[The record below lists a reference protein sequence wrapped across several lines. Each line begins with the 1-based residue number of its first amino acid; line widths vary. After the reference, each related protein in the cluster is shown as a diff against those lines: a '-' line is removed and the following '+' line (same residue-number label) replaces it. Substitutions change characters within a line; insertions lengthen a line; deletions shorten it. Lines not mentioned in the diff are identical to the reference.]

1 MKKVSILFIIVAVVG
16 SSCKKDWLTS
26 LQTNPN
32 APVVSSGTPP
42 LVLPGTLTSLVGI
55 TNGPFANGGYQSQ
68 GAWMGYWNYSGGY
81 SFNQTVQEYVMTNGQ
96 PQVWDQYYGV
106 LANLNFITN
115 YAKTNPDYYAYGAVA
130 NILESICYKN
140 LVDAYEDV
148 PYSQALQGATN
159 FFPSYDKGSDIYDSL
174 TAKLDAAITT
184 LQSTPSP
191 TAIAIAGD
199 DILYS
204 GDLTQWAKLANTL
217 KLRLLVNESNV
228 TAKQA
233 FIKSEIANTASVGYI
248 TSDALVNPGYSAAQQ
263 GPMYGYFGVSPS
275 GSLNSDFN
283 YIRGGGTALAFY
295 ISTNDPRFAY
305 FYCSKGQDPTNGN
318 IAKYGDYYGPAK
330 GVITST
336 AGYAADVLG
345 IQVTQPTK
353 GCGIGPGLIQ
363 AATQGAP
370 LMTAAESYFVQ
381 AEAVVRGYLT
391 AGNAQTLYQQGITSS
406 YEYLGVGGT
415 TGDPD
420 ALATTYYSQAGV
432 TNVSW
437 PAASADQIQAIIVQ
451 KWAALNGIANAES
464 WNDWRRTGFPNVP
477 LSASPTLASGSHIP
491 YRYYYPNEEPTE
503 NPTAWKAAGGDQIN
517 PYTSK
522 IFWMP

>member
-1 MKKVSILFIIVAVVG
+1 MKKVSILFIILATFA

-26 LQTNPN
+26 LQNNPN
-32 APVVSSGTPP
+32 APTVLSGTPP
-42 LVLPGTLTSLVGI
+42 LVLPGVLTGLVNI
-55 TNGPFANGGYQSQ
+55 TNGPFNNGGYQSQ
-68 GAWMGYWNYSGGY
+68 AAWMGYWNYSGGY

-106 LANLNFITN
+106 LTNLNFIAQ
-115 YAKTNPDYYAYGAVA
+115 YASANPTYYYYGAVA
-130 NILESICYKN
+130 NILESICFKN

-148 PYSQALQGATN
+148 PYTQALKGQTN

-174 TAKLDAAITT
+174 TAKLDAAIAA
-184 LQSTPSP
+184 LQATPPNNAVLIGS
-191 TAIAIAGD
+191 D
-199 DILYS
+199 DIMFD
-204 GDLTQWAKLANTL
+204 GDLTQWIKFANTV
-217 KLRLLVNESNV
+217 KLRLLVNESAV
-228 TAKQA
+228 SSKQA
-233 FIKSEIANTASVGYI
+233 YINSEIAKTASAGYL

-275 GSLNSDFN
+275 GSLNGDFN
-283 YIRGGGTALAFY
+283 YLRAGGFALNFY

-318 IAKYGDYYGPAK
+318 INTYGDYYAPTK

-336 AGYAADVLG
+336 SGYAADYLG

-353 GCGIGPGLIQ
+353 GSGIGPGLIK
-363 AATQGAP
+363 AASQGAP

-391 AGNAQTLYQQGITSS
+391 AGNAQTLYQQGITAS
-406 YEYLGVGGT
+406 YEYLGVGGSS
-415 TGDPD
+415 GSPD
-420 ALATTYYSQAGV
+420 ALAQAYYSQTGV
-432 TNVSW
+432 MNVSW
-437 PAASADQIQAIIVQ
+437 PGTTADQIQTILTQ
-451 KWAALNGIANAES
+451 KWAALNGISNAEA

-477 LSASPTLASGSHIP
+477 LSKSPTLAAGSHIP

-503 NPTAWKAAGGDQIN
+503 NPTAWKAAGGDQVD
-517 PYTSK
+517 PYNSK
-522 IFWMP
+522 VFWMP